1 MPGSHDLSVENLR
14 LHERIVESEK
24 HTAHVVE
31 TVTSAPT
38 AKHSARPPAKPA
50 TVVHSKTGS
59 KAGSKAG
66 SKTGSKTGSKAEC
79 QRGDSGKA
87 SEHNKEVLVVTVI
100 EEGDEEEEETLP
112 PKAPSAGSKHNSEKK
127 ASSVK
132 PPASKVS
139 SHHSRHSRNWD
150 IYHIPVGIPL
160 PPGFSKMSEVAV
172 MSNLD
177 VKEPNEMALVK
188 IPVRSSAKFITPAAA
203 VSPSNLVVP
212 KRYPTPSHTSSHHS
226 KSSSHHSRIRALGSR
241 GGSDGD
247 GGGDGDF
254 RDVVFEEVREVT
266 KRRYVVKMPA
276 DKIGEWR
283 V

>member
-1 MPGSHDLSVENLR
+1 M
-14 LHERIVESEK
+14 ESEK
-24 HTAHVVE
+24 HTAHVVK

-38 AKHSARPPAKPA
+38 AKHSVRPPAKPA

-59 KAGSKAG
+59 KAGSK
-66 SKTGSKTGSKAEC
+66 TGSKAGSKAEC

-100 EEGDEEEEETLP
+100 EEGDEEEEGTLP
-112 PKAPSAGSKHNSEKK
+112 PKAPSAGSKHHSEKK

-160 PPGFSKMSEVAV
+160 PPGFSKMSEVSG

-188 IPVRSSAKFITPAAA
+188 IPVRSSAKSITPAAA
-203 VSPSNLVVP
+203 AAAAAEASPPNLIA
-212 KRYPTPSHTSSHHS
+212 KRYPASSHVGSSHHSKTSSHHS
-226 KSSSHHSRIRALGSR
+226 KKKTLEI
-241 GGSDGD
+241 GD
-247 GGGDGDF
+247 GGGDGRDF

-283 V
+283 VWVH